1 MATRQQRGA
10 TEWPPSADWVG
21 SLSTRTIMRDR
32 AGAAGVVT
40 VVMAVAVAVVASTAR
55 GVGGKGGH

>member
-1 MATRQQRGA
+1 MGA
-10 TEWPPSADWVG
+10 GGVNKSSNWVD
-21 SLSTRTIMRDR
+21 SLNTRTIMRDR